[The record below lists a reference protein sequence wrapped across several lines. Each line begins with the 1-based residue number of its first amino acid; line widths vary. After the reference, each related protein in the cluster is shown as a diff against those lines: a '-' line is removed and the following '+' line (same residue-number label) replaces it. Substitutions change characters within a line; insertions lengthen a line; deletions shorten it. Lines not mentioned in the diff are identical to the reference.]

1 MFTSPFLHSFEE
13 GFISNNGVDIAYRVY
28 GSENNKPIL
37 LVQGLGGQ
45 LINWPEHLIDFLIE
59 NNFRPIV
66 FDNRDTGL
74 SSRFTDDRF
83 SEGNRSKTINSTY
96 LKYYLRLPINPPYTL
111 DDMATDAIKILDK
124 LNIDKAHLL
133 GISMG
138 GMIAQIIAANHSERI
153 NTFTLIASSISAPS
167 PLNGPTRDVRR
178 LLMKRSANPYSTN
191 EERIERSKKIFKLI
205 GLEGYDLDTEEFY
218 NKSIESIER
227 AGPDDTGFSRQIMA
241 ILGSKN
247 RIKKV
252 KSIKAKTLIIHGKE
266 DPLIKVKN
274 AYKTKKYI
282 KNSNL
287 LILPKMRHLIEPPVF
302 DLFKQDLLTHLNNNQ
317 C

>member
-1 MFTSPFLHSFEE
+1 MLTSPSLHSFEE

-83 SEGNRSKTINSTY
+83 TEGNRSKTINSTY

-111 DDMATDAIKILDK
+111 DDMATDAIMILDK

-227 AGPDDTGFSRQIMA
+227 AGSDDTGFSRQIMA
-241 ILGSKN
+241 ILGSEN

-302 DLFKQDLLTHLNNNQ
+302 DLFKQDLLTHLNNN
-317 C
+317 

>member
-1 MFTSPFLHSFEE
+1 MSLSPTIHSFEE
-13 GFISNNGVDIAYRVY
+13 GSVFNEDVKIIYRDY
-28 GSENNKPIL
+28 GPKDAEPIL

-45 LINWPEHLIDFLIE
+45 LINWPDHLIDFLIS

-74 SSRFTDDRF
+74 SSRLTDDRF
-83 SEGNRSKTINSTY
+83 AEGNRSKTINSTY
-96 LKYYLRLPINPPYTL
+96 LKYYFRLPINPPYTL
-111 DDMATDAIKILDK
+111 DDMASDAILILDK
-124 LNIDKAHLL
+124 LDIDKTHLL
-133 GISMG
+133 GMSMG
-138 GMIAQIIAANHSERI
+138 GMIAQIIAANHPERI
-153 NTFTLIASSISAPS
+153 NSFTLIASSISAPS

-191 EERIERSKKIFKLI
+191 DERIERSKKIFSLI

-252 KSIKAKTLIIHGKE
+252 KSIKANTLIIHGKE

-274 AYKTKKYI
+274 AYKTNKLI
-282 KNSNL
+282 KNSSL
-287 LILPKMRHLIEPPVF
+287 IILPNMRHLIEPPVF
-302 DLFKQDLLTHLNNNQ
+302 DLLKDDLLAHLNK
-317 C
+317 

>member
-1 MFTSPFLHSFEE
+1 MFTSPSLHSFEE

-83 SEGNRSKTINSTY
+83 TEGNRSKTINSTY

-252 KSIKAKTLIIHGKE
+252 ESIKAKTLIIHGKE

-274 AYKTKKYI
+274 AYKTNKYI

-302 DLFKQDLLTHLNNNQ
+302 DLFKQDLLTHLNNN
-317 C
+317 

>member
-1 MFTSPFLHSFEE
+1 
-13 GFISNNGVDIAYRVY
+13 
-28 GSENNKPIL
+28 
-37 LVQGLGGQ
+37 VQGLGGQ
-45 LINWPEHLIDFLIE
+45 LINWPDHLIDFLIS

-74 SSRFTDDRF
+74 SSRLTDDRF
-83 SEGNRSKTINSTY
+83 AEGNRSKTINSTY
-96 LKYYLRLPINPPYTL
+96 LKYYFRLPINPPYTL
-111 DDMATDAIKILDK
+111 DDMASDAILILDK
-124 LNIDKAHLL
+124 LDIDKTHLL
-133 GISMG
+133 GMSMG
-138 GMIAQIIAANHSERI
+138 GMIAQIIAANHPERI
-153 NTFTLIASSISAPS
+153 NSFTLIASSISAPS

-191 EERIERSKKIFKLI
+191 DERIERSKKIFSLI

-252 KSIKAKTLIIHGKE
+252 KSIKANTLIIHGKE

-274 AYKTKKYI
+274 AYKTNKLI
-282 KNSNL
+282 KNSSL
-287 LILPKMRHLIEPPVF
+287 IILPNMRHLIEPPVF
-302 DLFKQDLLTHLNNNQ
+302 DLFKDELLAHLNK
-317 C
+317 

>member
-1 MFTSPFLHSFEE
+1 MFTSSFLHSFEE

-83 SEGNRSKTINSTY
+83 TEGNRSKTINSTY

-111 DDMATDAIKILDK
+111 DDMAADAIKILDK
-124 LNIDKAHLL
+124 LNIDKAHVL

-302 DLFKQDLLTHLNNNQ
+302 DLFKQDLLTHLNNN
-317 C
+317 

>member
-1 MFTSPFLHSFEE
+1 MSLSPAIHSFEE
-13 GFISNNGVDIAYRVY
+13 GSVFNEDVKIIYRDY
-28 GSENNKPIL
+28 GPKDAEPIL

-45 LINWPEHLIDFLIE
+45 LINWPDHLIDFLIS
-59 NNFRPIV
+59 NNFRAIV

-74 SSRFTDDRF
+74 SSRLTDDRF
-83 SEGNRSKTINSTY
+83 AEVNRSKTINSTY
-96 LKYYLRLPINPPYTL
+96 LKYYFRLPINPPYTL
-111 DDMATDAIKILDK
+111 DDMASDAILILDK
-124 LNIDKAHLL
+124 LDIDKTHLL
-133 GISMG
+133 GMSMG
-138 GMIAQIIAANHSERI
+138 GMIAQIIAANHPERI
-153 NTFTLIASSISAPS
+153 NSFTVIASSISAPS

-191 EERIERSKKIFKLI
+191 DERIERSKKIFSLI

-252 KSIKAKTLIIHGKE
+252 KSIKANTLIIHGKE

-274 AYKTKKYI
+274 AYKTNKLI
-282 KNSNL
+282 KNSSL
-287 LILPKMRHLIEPPVF
+287 IILPNMRHLIEPPVF
-302 DLFKQDLLTHLNNNQ
+302 DLFKDDLVAHLNK
-317 C
+317 

>member
-1 MFTSPFLHSFEE
+1 MSLSPAIHSFEE
-13 GFISNNGVDIAYRVY
+13 GVVFNEDVKIIYRDY
-28 GSENNKPIL
+28 GPKDAEPIL

-45 LINWPEHLIDFLIE
+45 LINWPDHLIDFLIS

-74 SSRFTDDRF
+74 SSRLTDDRF
-83 SEGNRSKTINSTY
+83 AEGNRSKTINSTY
-96 LKYYLRLPINPPYTL
+96 LKYYFRLPINPPYTL
-111 DDMATDAIKILDK
+111 DDMASDAILILDK
-124 LNIDKAHLL
+124 LDIDKTHLL
-133 GISMG
+133 GMSMG
-138 GMIAQIIAANHSERI
+138 GMIAQIIAANHPERI
-153 NTFTLIASSISAPS
+153 NSFTLIASSISAPS

-191 EERIERSKKIFKLI
+191 DERIERSKKIFSLI

-252 KSIKAKTLIIHGKE
+252 KSIKANTLIIHGKE

-274 AYKTKKYI
+274 AYKTNKLI
-282 KNSNL
+282 KNSSL
-287 LILPKMRHLIEPPVF
+287 IILPNMRHLIEPPVF
-302 DLFKQDLLTHLNNNQ
+302 DLFKDDLLAHLNK
-317 C
+317 

>member
-1 MFTSPFLHSFEE
+1 MSLSPAIHSFEE
-13 GFISNNGVDIAYRVY
+13 GVVFNEDVKIIYRDY
-28 GSENNKPIL
+28 GPKDAEPIL

-45 LINWPEHLIDFLIE
+45 LINWPDHLIDFLIS

-74 SSRFTDDRF
+74 SSRLTDDRF
-83 SEGNRSKTINSTY
+83 AEGNRSKTINSTY
-96 LKYYLRLPINPPYTL
+96 LKYYFRLPINPPYTL
-111 DDMATDAIKILDK
+111 DDMASDAILILDK
-124 LNIDKAHLL
+124 LDIDKTHLL
-133 GISMG
+133 GMSMG
-138 GMIAQIIAANHSERI
+138 GMIAQIIAANHPERI
-153 NTFTLIASSISAPS
+153 NSFTLIASSISAPS

-191 EERIERSKKIFKLI
+191 DERIDRSKKIFSLI

-252 KSIKAKTLIIHGKE
+252 KSIKANTLIIHGKE

-274 AYKTKKYI
+274 AYKTNKLI
-282 KNSNL
+282 KNSSL
-287 LILPKMRHLIEPPVF
+287 IILPNMRHLIEPPVF
-302 DLFKQDLLTHLNNNQ
+302 DLFKDELLAHLNK
-317 C
+317 

>member
-1 MFTSPFLHSFEE
+1 MSLSPAIHSFEE
-13 GFISNNGVDIAYRVY
+13 GSVFNEDVKIIYRDY
-28 GSENNKPIL
+28 GPKDAEPIL

-45 LINWPEHLIDFLIE
+45 LINWPDHLIDFLIS

-74 SSRFTDDRF
+74 SSRLTDDRF
-83 SEGNRSKTINSTY
+83 AEGNRSKTINSTY
-96 LKYYLRLPINPPYTL
+96 LKYYFRLPINPPYTL
-111 DDMATDAIKILDK
+111 DDMASDAILILDK
-124 LNIDKAHLL
+124 LDIDKTHLL
-133 GISMG
+133 GMSMG
-138 GMIAQIIAANHSERI
+138 GMIAQIIAANHPERI
-153 NTFTLIASSISAPS
+153 NSFTLIASSISAPS
-167 PLNGPTRDVRR
+167 PLNGPSRDVRR

-191 EERIERSKKIFKLI
+191 DERIERSKKIFSLI

-252 KSIKAKTLIIHGKE
+252 KSINANTLIIHGKE

-274 AYKTKKYI
+274 AYKTNKLI
-282 KNSNL
+282 KNSSL
-287 LILPKMRHLIEPPVF
+287 IILPNMRHLIEPPVF
-302 DLFKQDLLTHLNNNQ
+302 DLFKDDLLAHLNK
-317 C
+317 

>member
-1 MFTSPFLHSFEE
+1 MSLSPAIHSFEE
-13 GFISNNGVDIAYRVY
+13 GSVFNEDVKIIYRDY
-28 GSENNKPIL
+28 GPKDAEPIL

-45 LINWPEHLIDFLIE
+45 LINWPDHLIDFLIS

-74 SSRFTDDRF
+74 SSRLTDDRF
-83 SEGNRSKTINSTY
+83 AEGNRSKTINSTY
-96 LKYYLRLPINPPYTL
+96 LKYYFRLPINPPYTL
-111 DDMATDAIKILDK
+111 DDMASDAILILDK
-124 LNIDKAHLL
+124 LDIDKTHLL
-133 GISMG
+133 GMSMG
-138 GMIAQIIAANHSERI
+138 GMIAQIIAANHPERI
-153 NTFTLIASSISAPS
+153 NSFTLIASSISAPS

-191 EERIERSKKIFKLI
+191 DERIERSKKIFSLI

-252 KSIKAKTLIIHGKE
+252 KSIKANTLIIHGKE
-266 DPLIKVKN
+266 DPLINVKN
-274 AYKTKKYI
+274 AYKTNKLI
-282 KNSNL
+282 KNSSL
-287 LILPKMRHLIEPPVF
+287 IILPNMRHLIEPPVF
-302 DLFKQDLLTHLNNNQ
+302 DLFKDELLAHLNK
-317 C
+317 

>member
-1 MFTSPFLHSFEE
+1 MLTSPSLHSFEE

-83 SEGNRSKTINSTY
+83 TEGNRSKTINSTY

-111 DDMATDAIKILDK
+111 DDMATDAIMILDK

-302 DLFKQDLLTHLNNNQ
+302 DLFKQDLLTHLNNN
-317 C
+317 

>member
-1 MFTSPFLHSFEE
+1 MFTSPFLNSSEE

-45 LINWPEHLIDFLIE
+45 LINWPEHLIDFLVE

-83 SEGNRSKTINSTY
+83 TEGNRSKTINSTY

-302 DLFKQDLLTHLNNNQ
+302 DLFKQDLLTHLNNN
-317 C
+317 

>member
-1 MFTSPFLHSFEE
+1 MSLSPAIHSFEE
-13 GFISNNGVDIAYRVY
+13 GSVFNEDVKIIYRDY
-28 GSENNKPIL
+28 GPKDAEPIL

-45 LINWPEHLIDFLIE
+45 LINWPDHLIDFLIS

-74 SSRFTDDRF
+74 SSRLTDDRF
-83 SEGNRSKTINSTY
+83 AEGNRSKTINSTY
-96 LKYYLRLPINPPYTL
+96 LKYYFRLPINPPYTL
-111 DDMATDAIKILDK
+111 DDMASDAILILDK
-124 LNIDKAHLL
+124 LDIGKTHLL
-133 GISMG
+133 GMSMG
-138 GMIAQIIAANHSERI
+138 GMIAQIIAANHPERI
-153 NTFTLIASSISAPS
+153 NSFILIASSISAPS

-191 EERIERSKKIFKLI
+191 DERIERSKKIFSLI

-252 KSIKAKTLIIHGKE
+252 KSIKANTLIIHGKE

-274 AYKTKKYI
+274 AYKTNKLI
-282 KNSNL
+282 KNSSL
-287 LILPKMRHLIEPPVF
+287 IILPNMRHLIEPPVF
-302 DLFKQDLLTHLNNNQ
+302 DLFKDELLAHLNK
-317 C
+317 

>member
-1 MFTSPFLHSFEE
+1 MLISPSLYSFEE

-28 GSENNKPIL
+28 GSENNEPIL

-59 NNFRPIV
+59 NNYRPIV

-83 SEGNRSKTINSTY
+83 TEGNRSKTINSTY

-138 GMIAQIIAANHSERI
+138 GMIAQIIAANHSDRI

-274 AYKTKKYI
+274 AYKTNKYI

-302 DLFKQDLLTHLNNNQ
+302 DLFKQDLLTHLNNN
-317 C
+317 